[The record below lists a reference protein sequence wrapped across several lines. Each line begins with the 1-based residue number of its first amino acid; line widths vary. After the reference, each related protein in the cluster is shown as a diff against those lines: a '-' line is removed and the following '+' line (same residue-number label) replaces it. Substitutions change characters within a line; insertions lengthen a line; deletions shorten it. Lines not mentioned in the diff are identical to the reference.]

1 MAARIRDLEE
11 DLQTTNQQLVN
22 WKQNYD
28 LSNREVQS
36 LTQEI
41 TEVKFQAAAERMQV
55 AERSSLIEME
65 VDCLYRLE
73 ILIICNW

>member
-11 DLQTTNQQLVN
+11 DLQGTNQQLVN

-36 LTQEI
+36 LTREI

-55 AERSSLIEME
+55 AERSSSVEME
-65 VDCLYRLE
+65 VDG
-73 ILIICNW
+73 LIF